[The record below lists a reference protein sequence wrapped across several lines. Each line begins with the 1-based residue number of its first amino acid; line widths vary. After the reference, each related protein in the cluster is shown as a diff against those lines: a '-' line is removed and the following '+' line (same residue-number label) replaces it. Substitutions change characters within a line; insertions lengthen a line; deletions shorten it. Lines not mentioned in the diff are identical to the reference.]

1 MDYLIDTDILVDY
14 LRQNPQAI
22 EYLKSVGNWSY
33 SVVTAMELF
42 AGARDNK
49 EVAAVERFL
58 DLYPEVALSEE
69 SGTKG
74 REILK
79 KYAKADGLDPLDA
92 LIAGS
97 AIRANLR
104 LATKNAKHFRNI
116 DGLSLEIVTYPNEIE
131 SSGN

>member
-42 AGARDNK
+42 AGARDNR

-69 SGTKG
+69 SGRKDARSLRSTP
-74 REILK
+74 RLT
-79 KYAKADGLDPLDA
+79 A
-92 LIAGS
+92 LILWMPSSPGAQSVRISSSQPRTESIS
-97 AIRANLR
+97 ATSMVFRLR
-104 LATKNAKHFRNI
+104 L
-116 DGLSLEIVTYPNEIE
+116 
-131 SSGN
+131 